1 MRDNYNSI
9 FRNKKVLVTGGTGSI
24 GHAIVERVL
33 KYNPAVVRI
42 LSNDENSLFQM
53 SQKINDGKVRFLLG
67 DVRDKERMLRAVED
81 IDIVFHA
88 AALKH
93 VHLCE
98 HNPADAVATNVLGT
112 QNVIEACMEE
122 EVESMITI
130 STDKASGP
138 TNVMGATKLLAEKLT
153 TSANQSKGN
162 RKTRF
167 FCVRFGNV
175 LGSRGSVIP
184 TFKARIESG
193 NTIQITDPAMTR
205 FFMNYDQ
212 AIQLL
217 FKCLT
222 IAKGSEVFVLKMP
235 GIRIKDLALAC
246 TQVFGNGKKV
256 NIEVIGRRPGEKIHE
271 ELLSEHE
278 IYNTME
284 TDDMYIILPETS
296 ERTQPGAN
304 HLRAI
309 SKGYKSN
316 EVSTLKVDQVKAL
329 LISEMRNLE

>member
-1 MRDNYNSI
+1 MQDNYTAV
-9 FRNKKVLVTGGTGSI
+9 FKNKKILVTGGTGSI

-33 KYNPAVVRI
+33 RYNPTVVRI
-42 LSNDENSLFQM
+42 LSNDENSLFHM
-53 SQKINDGKVRFLLG
+53 SQKINDSKVRFFIG
-67 DVRDKERMLRAVED
+67 DVRDKKRLQRAVED

-98 HNPADAVATNVLGT
+98 YNPEEAVTTNVLGT
-112 QNVIEACMEE
+112 QNIIEACMIE
-122 EVESMITI
+122 EVESLITI

-153 TSANQSKGN
+153 TSANQNKGN

-175 LGSRGSVIP
+175 LGSRGSVVP

-193 NTIQITDPAMTR
+193 KTIQITDPAMTR
-205 FFMNYDQ
+205 FFMSYDQ
-212 AIQLL
+212 AIHLL

-222 IAKGSEVFVLKMP
+222 ISKGSEVFVLKMP
-235 GIRIKDLALAC
+235 SLRIRDLALAC
-246 TQVFGNGKKV
+246 AEVFSNGKNV
-256 NIEVIGRRPGEKIHE
+256 DIEVIGRRPGEKLYE

-278 IYNTME
+278 IYNTVE

-296 ERTQPGAN
+296 GYRQAADNGNT
-304 HLRAI
+304 L
-309 SKGYKSN
+309 SKAYRSN
-316 EVSTLKVDQVKAL
+316 ELEALKIDKVKDL
-329 LISEMRNLE
+329 LFSEMRNFE